1 MGSLLICS
9 TRSRRYT
16 TDFLKHFCCCS
27 GPELKISTTMG
38 VLSIAS
44 LAIIFAVVRSTTSTA
59 SGQTP
64 GASWPAMRPN
74 VHSPLKRRV
83 AVPTTT
89 STASDQTSSVPAM
102 RPNVHEVHIHKRPHS
117 GMTSTMLGQHS
128 MPEHR
133 PQHRPMMTQKPIPET
148 APLSGEADT
157 EENTMSQAMS
167 EDMIEDNTM
176 AGQELIDDPESDEAM
191 IEEMS
196 EHEDMISVH
205 EFKEVLLELVEEAVD
220 KIVEK
225 KAGIVGKFKTAKQNL
240 FGLDREA
247 MVRDPQLLGLALASI
262 LLPAVPQLIGT
273 VAGTVAQAI
282 QPPRQRQS
290 FFPGHFCNF
299 PNNIAVQPPR
309 TPRSTTKDQH

>member
-1 MGSLLICS
+1 
-9 TRSRRYT
+9 
-16 TDFLKHFCCCS
+16 
-27 GPELKISTTMG
+27 MG

-176 AGQELIDDPESDEAM
+176 AGQELIDDPESVEAM

-196 EHEDMISVH
+196 EQHEEMISVH
-205 EFKEVLLELVEEAVD
+205 EFKEVLHELVEEAVD
-220 KIVEK
+220 KIVKK
-225 KAGIVGKFKTAKQNL
+225 KAGFLGKLKTAKQNL
-240 FGLDREA
+240 IAHDGEASVREPQQRDCLCNPFLFDSLGRGNCNSRFNGRQWCYLDGEFSFCHDRRRSKQLSGVFWSHIACDAERLC
-247 MVRDPQLLGLALASI
+247 RDTSRGI
-262 LLPAVPQLIGT
+262 I
-273 VAGTVAQAI
+273 
-282 QPPRQRQS
+282 
-290 FFPGHFCNF
+290 C
-299 PNNIAVQPPR
+299 
-309 TPRSTTKDQH
+309 D